1 MVLLFSC
8 LFVSD
13 SVTPWTVICQ
23 APMSM
28 EFSRQEYRSGLPFP
42 TPGDLTNSEIE
53 PAYLALAS
61 EFFTT
66 ALPGNPTLSAVSL
79 I

>member
-53 PAYLALAS
+53 PAYLALAG